1 MKSDP
6 AKPLHKAQVVHIS
19 ALLSFIPRCQHALI
33 LFPPVLRRRLKK
45 MGEQLAALAL
55 TKDELENTLGV
66 FFIGYVFSSVIYGF
80 NFFQTWRYSSLYS
93 SDPIPLKAFVS
104 FSLERPRIN
113 FTLTPGFIGGDNLI
127 LEQSPWFHMRKPRVK
142 VTAWDLTESPATQT
156 DDWFGQHFNV
166 EIILAAISIFLV
178 QRYDRRFYLIT
189 QLTGAHGSYYTYRF
203 WLVHKRASVS
213 VLLGTITLGALAL
226 GIEQLMCTVDVL
238 ILGKQLS
245 SHNFT
250 DRAQNREFETLGNL
264 SNRLQISFRQGLTLL
279 AGLILAVMQWQLPLQ
294 KPQVNRLDGEQM
306 ADWFDK
312 LLLYAIRR
320 FSVANLVQLGYFVVF
335 AILPRTAYW
344 LPFHLSAQKLYINAF
359 LNEMNS
365 RPVPRRRRYGE
376 FGDTFPRRSFVN
388 PGLRNDETDIPDSDN
403 KTTIQLQDHTEDFSG
418 QQSSHIGSSKLDV
431 PIGTEEEISVT
442 SWDPLQKQDHDC
454 HPARRTV

>member
-1 MKSDP
+1 
-6 AKPLHKAQVVHIS
+6 
-19 ALLSFIPRCQHALI
+19 
-33 LFPPVLRRRLKK
+33 
-45 MGEQLAALAL
+45 
-55 TKDELENTLGV
+55 
-66 FFIGYVFSSVIYGF
+66 
-80 NFFQTWRYSSLYS
+80 
-93 SDPIPLKAFVS
+93 
-104 FSLERPRIN
+104 
-113 FTLTPGFIGGDNLI
+113 
-127 LEQSPWFHMRKPRVK
+127 
-142 VTAWDLTESPATQT
+142 
-156 DDWFGQHFNV
+156 
-166 EIILAAISIFLV
+166 
-178 QRYDRRFYLIT
+178 
-189 QLTGAHGSYYTYRF
+189 
-203 WLVHKRASVS
+203 
-213 VLLGTITLGALAL
+213 
-226 GIEQLMCTVDVL
+226 MCTVDVL